1 LEATVP
7 DAYEVEFKRGRRDVF
22 LDVQDL
28 LPSSGDYVIVQA
40 DRGEDMGQIVAQEDL
55 RIRRRLTRKRREI
68 LRMATPEEI
77 ERLPEKIEKERDAF
91 LICRMKIAEHGLRM
105 KLVDVE
111 YQFDGNKICFY
122 YTAERRVDF
131 RELVKDLAA
140 IYRTRIDMRQIGVRD
155 EARRLGGHGLCG
167 RPLCCATLIRDFE
180 PISSQVAKNQH
191 LSLSPNKISG
201 VCGRLMC
208 CLLYEEAFYQDVAKR
223 FPKVGTRFIT
233 DRGRCEVCKIE
244 IFHDCV
250 CLRYEDGSEEQKP
263 VDEVSAL
270 RKPLKKLFRR

>member
-1 LEATVP
+1 MP
-7 DAYEVEFKRGRRDVF
+7 GAYEVEFKRGRRDVF

-28 LPSSGDYVIVQA
+28 LPSPGDYVIVQA
-40 DRGEDMGQIVAQEDL
+40 DRGEDMGRIVAEEDPKN
-55 RIRRRLTRKRREI
+55 RRRLARKRREI
-68 LRMATPEEI
+68 LRMAITEEA
-77 ERLPEKIEKERDAF
+77 ERLPEKAEKERDAF
-91 LICRMKIAEHGLRM
+91 LICRMKIVEHGLRM

-167 RPLCCATLIRDFE
+167 RPLCCSTMIRDFE

-223 FPKVGTRFIT
+223 FPKVGSRFT
-233 DRGRCEVCKIE
+233 TERGRCEVCKLE
-244 IFHDCV
+244 VFHDRV
-250 CLRYEDGSEEQKP
+250 CLRYEDGTEEQKS
-263 VDEVSAL
+263 VDEVNTL
-270 RKPLKKLFRR
+270 GKPLKKLFKR